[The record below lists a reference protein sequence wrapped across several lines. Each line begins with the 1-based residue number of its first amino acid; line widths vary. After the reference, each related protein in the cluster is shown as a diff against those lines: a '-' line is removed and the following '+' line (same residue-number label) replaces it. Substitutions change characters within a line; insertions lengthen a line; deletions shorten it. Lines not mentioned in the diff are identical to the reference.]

1 MLYSDCEI
9 PKRTYSKG
17 VDKMEFINNFYHD
30 IYDAEHQFF
39 EQDEAYQAAKGARDK
54 LEDNLLSAL
63 TRKQRLL
70 FHQYKAQQEA
80 LITMELH
87 RLFSHCSILLAPK
100 TK

>member
-1 MLYSDCEI
+1 
-9 PKRTYSKG
+9 
-17 VDKMEFINNFYHD
+17 MEVINNFFHD
-30 IYDAEHQFF
+30 IYNAEYNFF
-39 EQDEAYQAAKGARDK
+39 EEDEAYQAAKDARNE

-100 TK
+100 AK